1 MRPIIF
7 ALILAFA
14 VSAWAAEWPKALTWR
29 PGLVPGSVVGMD
41 AAGRVVQL
49 TLSDG
54 RTTRQDYLPNGRRN
68 RQSTSTGRL
77 LQIEYDVHNRVK
89 SVSEDGV
96 TRWDVYDDGG
106 DLMGVVQASNYG
118 DVVRLLKTLGLQANG
133 ADQKQPLSTRGND
146 GQLSSATNDL
156 ARARFEYGSGF
167 VRQWLDTA
175 RWSFWVQRNL
185 SRGTTAF
192 TDSAGGSYSYVSDAA
207 TTRLLDAAGK
217 VLVTW
222 TYDSQRRLRRVDVVG
237 TIVIDYVYDST
248 FEWTEKIIRQWNGQ
262 IVKRFSRR
270 DYDDPADA
278 SAVRARFRGPTGETL
293 SEIDGD
299 SVTYFAGVLAPYA
312 HLTADGSVIDRVFS
326 ADSSVPYCNDEIR
339 ITSDGSIRI
348 LPALP
353 HAEYTFA
360 TRSVQPFEITLPF
373 VVSQSV
379 RALKTMNATSGKSAS
394 SPGKRLVPL
403 PEMAIQIGYCDWISG
418 GTVDSGSGPVVTPGR
433 WDCGS
438 YWTYSPDPVPP
449 PPVDSGGAI
458 DEANGMPLTPAEAV
472 LLNQAKS
479 TAGDRLSTIPNCEK
493 MFDDLQNNGAR
504 VIDAVTYRDGTGS
517 RKCTDRPTA
526 AAVTDVGGYTTFL
539 CSNLFNNLSSQ
550 GAATIVIHE
559 ALHSAGMSEN
569 PPDPSA
575 KTSAQISAM
584 VQANCS
590 LSW

>member
-1 MRPIIF
+1 MRPINF

-29 PGLVPGSVVGMD
+29 PGAVPGSVVGID
-41 AAGRVVQL
+41 AAGHVVQV
-49 TLSDG
+49 TLADG
-54 RTTRQDYLPNGRRN
+54 RTMRQDYLPNGRQN
-68 RQSTSTGRL
+68 RQSTSAGRL
-77 LQIEYDVHNRVK
+77 LQIEYDARNRLK

-96 TRWDVYDDGG
+96 TRWRIYDDGD
-106 DLMGVVQASNYG
+106 DLMGVVQAGNYG
-118 DVVRLLKTLGLQANG
+118 DVARLLKTLGLRAND
-133 ADQKQPLSTRGND
+133 ADQKRPLPVHDND
-146 GQLSSATNDL
+146 GQLSSSTNDL
-156 ARARFEYGSGF
+156 ARARFEYGPGS
-167 VRQWLDTA
+167 VRQWLDTT

-278 SAVRARFRGPTGETL
+278 SAVRAQFRGPTGETL
-293 SEIDGD
+293 TEIDGD

-373 VVSQSV
+373 VVSRSV
-379 RALKTMNATSGKSAS
+379 HSLKPASAPNGESGS
-394 SPGKRLVPL
+394 SPGRHFVPL
-403 PEMAIQIGYCDWISG
+403 PEMSIQVGYCDWISG
-418 GTVDSGSGPVVTPGR
+418 GTVDSGNGPVVTPGS

-438 YWTYSPDPVPP
+438 YWTYIPDPAPP
-449 PPVDSGGAI
+449 PPTDNGGQTPDA
-458 DEANGMPLTPAEAV
+458 GMPVTPTETQ
-472 LLNQAKS
+472 LLNQGKS
-479 TAGDRLSTIPNCEK
+479 IANNKLSTIPACEK
-493 MFDDLQNNGAR
+493 MFDDLGANGAN
-504 VIDAVTYRDGTGS
+504 VIAATTYRDGTGS
-517 RKCTDRPTA
+517 SKCTSRPGA
-526 AAVTDVGGYTTFL
+526 AAVTDVGSYTVLL
-539 CSNLFNNLSSQ
+539 CGSSFTSLSAN
-550 GAATIVIHE
+550 GAATIVTHE

-569 PPDPSA
+569 PPDPNA
-575 KTSAQISAM
+575 KTSEQISTM

>member
-1 MRPIIF
+1 MKPVLF
-7 ALILAFA
+7 ALSLALA
-14 VSAWAAEWPKALTWR
+14 VSALAAEWPKALTWR
-29 PGLVPGSVVGMD
+29 PGLVTGSVVGMD

-49 TLSDG
+49 TLADG
-54 RTTRQDYLPNGRRN
+54 RTTRQDYLPNGRQN

-77 LQIEYDVHNRVK
+77 LQIEYDAHNRVK
-89 SVSEDGV
+89 SVSENGV
-96 TRWDVYDDGG
+96 TRWDVYDDEG
-106 DLMGVVQASNYG
+106 DLMGAVQASNYG
-118 DVVRLLKTLGLQANG
+118 DVVRLLKTLGLRANG

-156 ARARFEYGSGF
+156 ARARFEYGSSF

-237 TIVIDYVYDST
+237 TIVIDYVYDFT
-248 FEWTEKIIRQWNGQ
+248 FEWTEKTIRQWNGQ

-278 SAVRARFRGPTGETL
+278 SAVRAQFRGPTGETL

-360 TRSVQPFEITLPF
+360 SRSVQPFEITIPF
-373 VVSQSV
+373 AVNRSV
-379 RALKTMNATSGKSAS
+379 QALKPK
-394 SPGKRLVPL
+394 
-403 PEMAIQIGYCDWISG
+403 
-418 GTVDSGSGPVVTPGR
+418 
-433 WDCGS
+433 
-438 YWTYSPDPVPP
+438 
-449 PPVDSGGAI
+449 
-458 DEANGMPLTPAEAV
+458 
-472 LLNQAKS
+472 
-479 TAGDRLSTIPNCEK
+479 AGHR
-493 MFDDLQNNGAR
+493 
-504 VIDAVTYRDGTGS
+504 
-517 RKCTDRPTA
+517 
-526 AAVTDVGGYTTFL
+526 
-539 CSNLFNNLSSQ
+539 
-550 GAATIVIHE
+550 
-559 ALHSAGMSEN
+559 SAGALFRR
-569 PPDPSA
+569 PR
-575 KTSAQISAM
+575 
-584 VQANCS
+584 
-590 LSW
+590 